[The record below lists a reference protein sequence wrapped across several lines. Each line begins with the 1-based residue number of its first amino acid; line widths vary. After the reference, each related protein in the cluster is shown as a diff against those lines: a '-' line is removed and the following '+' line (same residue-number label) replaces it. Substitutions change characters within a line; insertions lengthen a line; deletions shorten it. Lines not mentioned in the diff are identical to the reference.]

1 MPSPADAASN
11 MPVHLLSRSRINI
24 VNSSSA
30 VAEAQQARN
39 LLMTPVTRG
48 RVRACDSRSR
58 GVGDG
63 GLIVIL

>member
-39 LLMTPVTRG
+39 LPMTPVRAAELG
-48 RVRACDSRSR
+48 PVIRDRVGWAMVVLS
-58 GVGDG
+58 
-63 GLIVIL
+63 